1 MLLTKPKA
9 ALRKLLRPQSNIQT
23 RLPES
28 RPNLLMLTYDS
39 CRYDSAIKAHT
50 PVLDSYSPI
59 HQAFSPATYTYP
71 AHHSFFCG
79 IFPYLPEPLP
89 YYNRF
94 IKQLIALEG
103 GGDGVKT
110 KDSFVVEKK
119 ADNIVAGL
127 ATAGYYTAGS
137 GGASWFAKP
146 SLRVGFKDFHF
157 THNARAMDQ
166 INLLLDSI
174 QTNAPQALAPT
185 STNSST
191 ANNRRTPQNFFGFIN
206 FMESHAPFMHYDEPE
221 YNMTARKKMVWP
233 PVYDATNDEY
243 GDRLHS
249 AQIKAVEYLDSCLP
263 KLFEPLP
270 GNTIVLLF
278 ADHGEAFGEDGYWGH
293 GVYHPKVMEIPIAI
307 FRLDRKPL
315 FEDMD
320 N

>member
-103 GGDGVKT
+103 GVGLHEVD
-110 KDSFVVEKK
+110 K
-119 ADNIVAGL
+119 AKEVLRGATIVRG
-127 ATAGYYTAGS
+127 TAV
-137 GGASWFAKP
+137 GGA
-146 SLRVGFKDFHF
+146 VG
-157 THNARAMDQ
+157 
-166 INLLLDSI
+166 
-174 QTNAPQALAPT
+174 
-185 STNSST
+185 
-191 ANNRRTPQNFFGFIN
+191 G
-206 FMESHAPFMHYDEPE
+206 
-221 YNMTARKKMVWP
+221 
-233 PVYDATNDEY
+233 
-243 GDRLHS
+243 
-249 AQIKAVEYLDSCLP
+249 
-263 KLFEPLP
+263 
-270 GNTIVLLF
+270 
-278 ADHGEAFGEDGYWGH
+278 
-293 GVYHPKVMEIPIAI
+293 
-307 FRLDRKPL
+307 
-315 FEDMD
+315 
-320 N
+320 